1 MEMLILSLISS
12 IILGGAAYNF
22 GLESIMNIAFFAE
35 NEFKNLSIHGLDL
48 LFNLFLGYG
57 TSLIV
62 LKFLKKGFNI
72 YILGVEGDAELD
84 PMVLVTNFFRAM
96 AIAIAFPTIY
106 KWIVKIFQE
115 ASTEILNIIG
125 LNTEYGL
132 DMLANDVMS
141 AGIFSGILYL
151 VFLVIFITLFI
162 KFLMIGLELFIL
174 RVGLPLACGGLMDS
188 DGGSFKP
195 YIQKFIQSSFTV
207 LIQVILAKFGLALMM
222 NSHIL
227 WGIACLR
234 LAVRTPKFLQEFLV
248 VSGGGGGINGIYHS
262 VRMVQMARTTFKV

>member
-106 KWIVKIFQE
+106 KWIVKIIQE
-115 ASTEILNIIG
+115 ASTEILEIIG

-162 KFLMIGLELFIL
+162 KFLRIGLELFIL
-174 RVGLPLACGGLMDS
+174 RLGLPLACGGLMDA
-188 DGGSFKP
+188 DGGTFRP

-207 LIQVILAKFGLALMM
+207 LIQVVLAKFGLALMM
-222 NSHIL
+222 NAHIL
-227 WGIACLR
+227 WGIACLQ
-234 LAVRTPKFLQEFLV
+234 LAVITPKFLQEFLI

>member
-48 LFNLFLGYG
+48 LFNLFLAYG

-115 ASTEILNIIG
+115 ASTEILKIIG
-125 LNTEYGL
+125 LNTEYSL
-132 DMLANDVMS
+132 EMLANDVMS
-141 AGIFSGILYL
+141 AGIFSGILYF

-174 RVGLPLACGGLMDS
+174 RLGLPLACGGLMDA
-188 DGGSFKP
+188 DGGTFRP

-207 LIQVILAKFGLALMM
+207 LIQVVLAKFGLTLMM
-222 NSHIL
+222 NSHIF

-234 LAVRTPKFLQEFLV
+234 LAVRTPKFLQEFLIA
-248 VSGGGGGINGIYHS
+248 SGGGGGINGVYHS
-262 VRMVQMARTTFKV
+262 VRMVQMARTAFKL